1 MQFKIFIFHEKIYGS
16 NNLHNISKMT
26 YVKQK
31 HLNNVRKCLNLMCSL
46 KNLLWKK
53 GKASTITSFL
63 KRLKRLNKILKTLK
77 LVELLPLFIKFLSFF
92 KNFSKFCGNASSKQ
106 SLKNTETTKK
116 KAETTQLIEFLK
128 IRKRLKYFAETP
140 QEKAETPLLNNF

>member
-1 MQFKIFIFHEKIYGS
+1 MQFKIFIFHEKIYRS
-16 NNLHNISKMT
+16 NNHHNISKMT

-106 SLKNTETTKK
+106 SFKKYGNASKKSGNNSTNRVFKNTETPQIFCGKTSKK
-116 KAETTQLIEFLK
+116 K
-128 IRKRLKYFAETP
+128 RK
-140 QEKAETPLLNNF
+140 PLN